1 MYCVKC
7 GNKLN
12 DEALFCSK
20 CGTKVNKMLF
30 HLSKKEEDLIIK
42 QSADEVNL
50 SSNSFILNILLPISF
65 LIILLFIILI
75 SGMGNFAL

>member
-30 HLSKKEEDLIIK
+30 HLSKKK
-42 QSADEVNL
+42 KT
-50 SSNSFILNILLPISF
+50 
-65 LIILLFIILI
+65 
-75 SGMGNFAL
+75 